1 MSYGSDSF
9 GSAYKHYKISKSNLV
24 SKDSLNMMDNI
35 PAMKILHCRPFLE
48 HDQAVNATRLIVCL
62 KVSCSWPVV
71 KYQKQNLAP
80 TKYASNKVGF
90 DFKGVIFQALGY
102 NVYGQKI

>member
-1 MSYGSDSF
+1 
-9 GSAYKHYKISKSNLV
+9 
-24 SKDSLNMMDNI
+24 MMDNI

-80 TKYASNKVGF
+80 TKYARYARYARYASNKVEF
-90 DFKGVIFQALGY
+90 DFEEVIFQALGY